1 MTDRI
6 QKERKNMNI
15 KEWLKVDE
23 DRVICE
29 LETLFMHLNVPA
41 GDIGKLRNA
50 VDKLC
55 VSSGAPEE
63 TDYVVKVHCKNG
75 KKTFDVYERA
85 GQKMILRWRELSEA
99 GLSDLPQ
106 MI

>member
-1 MTDRI
+1 
-6 QKERKNMNI
+6 MNI

-75 KKTFDVYERA
+75 KKTFDVRTCRTENDTKVARTKR
-85 GQKMILRWRELSEA
+85 GWS
-99 GLSDLPQ
+99 
-106 MI
+106 